1 MKKSSYLN
9 ILFIMI
15 IVVLAN
21 SFYVINE
28 KEQAIVTQF
37 GKPVGGS
44 KTNSGLYFKIPLV
57 QTVLKFDYVLYLH

>member
-37 GKPVGGS
+37 GKILDVISP
-44 KTNSGLYFKIPLV
+44 F
-57 QTVLKFDYVLYLH
+57 